1 LLLPLLV
8 MYLIRF
14 LGVVTFVKCVQ
25 SSELPVNELTSEAE
39 ELTQPADEKAIE
51 LNPGGTSEDQ
61 DRILKRLYMTTHCL
75 CTPKTHTIIHDRS
88 LPFYP

>member
-1 LLLPLLV
+1 MLLPLLV

-14 LGVVTFVKCVQ
+14 LGVVKCVQ

-39 ELTQPADEKAIE
+39 ELTQPADENVIE

-61 DRILKRLYMTTHCL
+61 DKILKRLYMTTHCL